1 MKTHLF
7 DPFAFTHIPFSGT
20 ADTLFLDPPRE
31 MVLRRLDNFLAYRGF
46 AVITG
51 PPGTGKTVLLGH
63 LCRRLQPNE
72 HRIIYVPF
80 SFLRPSD
87 MLRHLCA
94 ELGISG
100 GMSTSR
106 MLRGIQERIREIQ
119 PVNPVIV
126 LDEIQQ
132 ASPPTLDILRLVT
145 NFDFEDK
152 KLISVLMAGND
163 EFLNQLK
170 LRIHEP
176 LRQRVTCYTRLTPL
190 SRECTGSYIQHGFE
204 NAGAHQQIITP
215 QAADLVYDCTSGIPR
230 LINSIMLTAL
240 ETAAGQNSR
249 TIDIEH
255 VRNAD
260 ELVSPKIQE
269 TGK

>member
-1 MKTHLF
+1 MF
-7 DPFAFTHIPFSGT
+7 DPFAFTHVPFSRVP
-20 ADTLFLDPPRE
+20 DVPFLEPSRE
-31 MVLRRLDNFLAYRGF
+31 ETLRRLGNFLGYRGF

-63 LCRRLQPNE
+63 LCRNLQPNE

-80 SFLRPSD
+80 SVLRQSD
-87 MLRHLCA
+87 MLRHLCS
-94 ELGISG
+94 ELGIPTA
-100 GMSTSR
+100 MSASR
-106 MLRGIQERIREIQ
+106 MIRGIQERIREIQ

-132 ASPPTLDILRLVT
+132 ASHPTLDILRLLT

-170 LRIHEP
+170 LRINEP
-176 LRQRVTCYTRLTPL
+176 LRQRVTCYARMTPL
-190 SRECTGSYIQHGFE
+190 SRECTGDYVRHAFE

-215 QAADLVYDCTSGIPR
+215 QAVGLVHDCTSGIPR
-230 LINSIMLTAL
+230 LIDSVMLAAL
-240 ETAAGQNSR
+240 ETAAGKGSR
-249 TIDIEH
+249 IIELEH
-255 VRNAD
+255 VRTAD

-269 TGK
+269 TTK